1 VRGAEFQPQV
11 GDEKMSWFNDNVTVT
26 GTPVNGMV
34 NISFALPGMNK
45 TIPTNIREAVVDVQS
60 LDQENAE
67 PQPVQ
72 NEFYPILSSM
82 KW

>member
-1 VRGAEFQPQV
+1 
-11 GDEKMSWFNDNVTVT
+11 MSWFNDNVTVT

-60 LDQENAE
+60 LVQENAE